1 MTFTEKDKE
10 LITSRVIF
18 GEDPYADDLPRGSV
32 YAYASVRFGELSNFA
47 KEFLS
52 DTICQSNRAPIDGD
66 EIRINWTDDGEP
78 LFYACDDA
86 GEWYAGSDLDDD
98 VLREIYR
105 ESIATRGENY
115 DR

>member
-10 LITSRVIF
+10 LITGRVIF
-18 GEDPYADDLPRGSV
+18 GEDLYADDLPRGKSQ
-32 YAYASVRFGELSNFA
+32 AYASVRFGELSDSA
-47 KEFLS
+47 KKFLS

-66 EIRINWTDDGEP
+66 EIRINWTDDGGP

-86 GEWYAGSDLDDD
+86 GEWYAGSDLDDE
-98 VLREIYR
+98 VLGEIYR
-105 ESIATRGENY
+105 ESIATKGENY

>member
-10 LITSRVIF
+10 LITSRIIF
-18 GEDPYADDLPRGSV
+18 GEDPLASDLPRGKSQ
-32 YAYASVRFGELSNFA
+32 AYASVRLGELSDSA
-47 KEFLS
+47 REFLS
-52 DTICQSNRAPIDGD
+52 DTISQSNRLPIDSD

-86 GEWYAGSDLDDD
+86 GEWYAGSDLDDE
-98 VLREIYR
+98 VLGEIYK
-105 ESIATRGENY
+105 ESIATKEDNY